1 MSPSV
6 GRLSISVSLA
16 SERQDP
22 LLLIIGEVPVRGF
35 PDVPHI
41 STKTGGSDG
50 KLSGD
55 KREDADEL
63 SSTAEQTVKEF
74 EDTKF
79 VNEIV
84 ELWAQ

>member
-16 SERQDP
+16 SERQDS

-55 KREDADEL
+55 KR
-63 SSTAEQTVKEF
+63 
-74 EDTKF
+74 
-79 VNEIV
+79 
-84 ELWAQ
+84 